1 MKVVYVLIVRRIH
14 DEIELRKYSVE
25 IAMKSNSICD
35 PAELARKIYYFITD
49 GFTQEP
55 HSQFATTDTD

>member
-1 MKVVYVLIVRRIH
+1 MSFNPHEPTKLTMN

-35 PAELARKIYYFITD
+35 PAECAETNQTNFI
-49 GFTQEP
+49 P
-55 HSQFATTDTD
+55 FA